1 MELLKK
7 LYNPKTADIIQCMR
21 DFPEQWVKDSVHDIL
36 QSGQLQVWVY
46 LFDSYIYKPQ
56 EERLGVLGSMH
67 LWVATR
73 GLLKKLKREQAR
85 YTQNET
91 LVQGLP
97 KKAAIVEKQ
106 EQ

>member
-1 MELLKK
+1 MELLNK

-21 DFPEQWVKDSVHDIL
+21 DFPEQWVNDSAYDIL

-46 LFDSYIYKPQ
+46 PCSSYIYKPQ
-56 EERLGVLGSMH
+56 KEPLGVLGSMH
-67 LWVATR
+67 LWVVAR
-73 GLLKKLKREQAR
+73 GLLKKLKHDQAR
-85 YTQNET
+85 YKENEN

-97 KKAAIVEKQ
+97 KKATIVEKQ